1 MGQIAEDMIDG
12 TCCSLC
18 GCYFIKKNKKQELE
32 LFTHGYPVACNDC
45 HDDNCSQEKQ
55 SKDAKTA

>member
-18 GCYFIKKNKKQELE
+18 GLYFIKKGKLY
-32 LFTHGYPVACNDC
+32 THGHEVACWEC
-45 HDDNCSQEKQ
+45 YAGLTEEEK
-55 SKDAKTA
+55 KYHPKAKTGTY